1 VVDSVLKEHEAAVD
15 GAPVAHAQE
24 IVSAV
29 NRAAAQ
35 IKAEKEGSRL
45 MPSNADEETLF

>member
-1 VVDSVLKEHEAAVD
+1 VD
-15 GAPVAHAQE
+15 GAPVAHALE

-35 IKAEKEGSRL
+35 IKAEQDGTR
-45 MPSNADEETLF
+45 PITPRADEGRLWLFS